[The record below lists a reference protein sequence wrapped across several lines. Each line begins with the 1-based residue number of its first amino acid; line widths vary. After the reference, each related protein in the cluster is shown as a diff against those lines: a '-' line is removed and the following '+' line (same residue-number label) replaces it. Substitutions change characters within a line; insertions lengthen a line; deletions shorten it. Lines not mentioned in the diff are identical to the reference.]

1 MSDRSRTVWP
11 VREESDSAAT
21 ALKWLGLWCAATALL
36 AYLGWVSGVSWWI
49 PATLGVPGI
58 AVSWRRWWSTWLR
71 QRLEARRDAL
81 YRASGQAAVD
91 AMAGVDFE
99 HYVAAVLRGAGF
111 AVEVTRATGDFGVD
125 LIAARDGVRTAVQCK
140 RQSSAVGGA
149 AIQQVVAGAAVHDC
163 TATMVVTNHSYTRAA
178 TQLAEVHG
186 CVLVDRVRLARL
198 ARLRGAR
205 VVLRNSDPQ
214 HSAVAQAGPAQ

>member
-1 MSDRSRTVWP
+1 MV
-11 VREESDSAAT
+11 VREESDSAAV
-21 ALKWLGLWCAATALL
+21 ALKWVGVWCAATALL
-36 AYLGWVSGVSWWI
+36 AYLGWVSGAPWWVPVALSV
-49 PATLGVPGI
+49 PALLASV
-58 AVSWRRWWSTWLR
+58 RRWFSAWLR
-71 QRLEARRDAL
+71 QRHEVRRDAL
-81 YRASGQAAVD
+81 YRATGQAAVD

-111 AVEVTRATGDFGVD
+111 TVEVTRATGDFGVD
-125 LIAARDGVRTAVQCK
+125 LIAVRDGVRTAVQCK
-140 RQSSAVGGA
+140 RQSRAVSGA

-178 TQLAEVHG
+178 AQLAEVHG

-205 VVLRNSDPQ
+205 AVLRNSDPPR
-214 HSAVAQAGPAQ
+214 SAVAPAELAQ

>member
-1 MSDRSRTVWP
+1 MV
-11 VREESDSAAT
+11 VREESETAAT
-21 ALKWLGLWCAATALL
+21 ALKWVGVWCAAAALL
-36 AYLGWVSGVSWWI
+36 AYLGWVSGVPWWI
-49 PATLGVPGI
+49 PVALSLP
-58 AVSWRRWWSTWLR
+58 ALSVSLRRWFAAWLR
-71 QRLEARRDAL
+71 QRREARRDAL
-81 YRASGQAAVD
+81 HRATGQAAVD

-111 AVEVTRATGDFGVD
+111 TVEVTRATGDFGVD
-125 LIAARDGVRTAVQCK
+125 LIASRDGVRTAVQCK
-140 RQSSAVGGA
+140 RQSRAVNGA

-178 TQLAEVHG
+178 AQLAEVHG

-205 VVLRNSDPQ
+205 AVLRNSDPSR
-214 HSAVAQAGPAQ
+214 SAVAPAESAQ